1 MNRRTKRYFV
11 GLLVTVMLTI
21 AMAFQA
27 FAARIAFSD
36 PSGNVGDE
44 ITVTMKITST
54 GDETINSSDVMLA
67 YNSSSLEFISGTGA
81 TGGAGSIRVVGNADN
96 PDSKELAFTLKFKAL
111 KPGSSKITVSTQEVY
126 DKDSQIVTIDREGNS
141 TITIAGSATDS
152 ANAALSEL
160 QIAPGNLSP
169 SFSADVTE
177 YTATVSG
184 DVEKIVV
191 SAAAQDAGAT
201 VNVTGNEGLQI
212 GQNQVVCTVMAQNG
226 QAVKTYTINVTK
238 VEGTADEN
246 SAAAAAGVPLKTP
259 QRVITVLPA
268 GDDVQIPEGFSPCSV
283 SIDGHDVQGWVWA
296 ADTEPRYCVFY
307 AMNEDGVKDFYRY
320 DLTEKTLQR
329 YFEDP
334 ASGKDSVSMEQY
346 VATAEEYNSLLH
358 DYNVRFW
365 IIIGLIVLSAI
376 LLIAVIVLV
385 MNRGPK
391 DDFIERK
398 EDREDYPRKAARER
412 KQERGKERVKERR
425 ITREER
431 YLQDLEEEEEAAAEE
446 EQVMLSQDRTAD
458 VDSKDDEDDDFEF
471 IDLGL

>member
-1 MNRRTKRYFV
+1 MNRRTKRYLV
-11 GLLVTVMLTI
+11 GLLMTVMLTI
-21 AMAFQA
+21 TMTFQV

-36 PSGNVGDE
+36 PSGNVGEE

-54 GDETINSSDVMLA
+54 GDETINSSDVMLS

-81 TGGAGSIRVVGNADN
+81 SGGAGSIRVVGNADDQN
-96 PDSKELAFTLKFKAL
+96 STQLAFTLKFKAL
-111 KPGSSKITVSTQEVY
+111 KPGTSKITVSTQEVY
-126 DKDSQIVTIDREGNS
+126 DKDSRIVTIDREGNS
-141 TITIAGSATDS
+141 TITIAGAATDS

-212 GQNQVVCTVMAQNG
+212 GQNQVVCTVTAQNG
-226 QAVKTYTINVTK
+226 QDVKTYTINVTK
-238 VEGTADEN
+238 VEGVADEN
-246 SAAAAAGVPLKTP
+246 SAEAAAGVPLKTP
-259 QRVITVLPA
+259 QRVITVLA
-268 GDDVQIPEGFSPCSV
+268 VTDDVEVPEGFSPCSV

-296 ADTEPRYCVFY
+296 ADAEPRYCVFY

-334 ASGKDSVSMEQY
+334 TSGKDTVSMEQY

-365 IIIGLIVLSAI
+365 IIIGLIVFSVI
-376 LLIAVIVLV
+376 LLIVVIILL

-398 EDREDYPRKAARER
+398 EERQDYPQKAAR
-412 KQERGKERVKERR
+412 ERVKERR
-425 ITREER
+425 ITKEER
-431 YLQDLEEEEEAAAEE
+431 YLQDLEEEEEAAAME
-446 EQVMLSQDRTAD
+446 EQEMFVQDRTVDAD
-458 VDSKDDEDDDFEF
+458 SDNDEDDDFEF